1 MHTDDLIHIYYF
13 PSLSERN
20 SEVSK
25 QSESVEQKSCE
36 SKLEASEFCTPI
48 PTIIDHSNN
57 QSEAG
62 YIIPTNKIIRFTK
75 DDNDEI
81 DALPMRVAPVVSYH
95 GENTN
100 TPTVNIRPSKKRTR
114 RGKRAGKK
122 AQVEALRFLDFV
134 SNEAP
139 TIMSSTA
146 AVSSEMSTQC
156 NEMSTQCNEM
166 STQCNEMS
174 TQCNEMSTQCNEMNH
189 NWNETSLLQNE
200 QSALSNGAIS
210 STPQLIP
217 PPTDLSNSSVEM
229 TPALNDPSPAN
240 NIRVDS
246 TTPPIDSTKQEDNRE
261 ADNLEKTGG
270 STDPTVPTAPETKS
284 TDYVPCIQDIIRY
297 HTPFLDPESRCPIAK
312 EVEGRVMK

>member
-36 SKLEASEFCTPI
+36 SKLEASEFCTPM

-146 AVSSEMSTQC
+146 AVSS
-156 NEMSTQCNEM
+156 
-166 STQCNEMS
+166 EMS

-297 HTPFLDPESRCPIAK
+297 HTPFLDPESKCPIAK

>member
-36 SKLEASEFCTPI
+36 SKLEASEFCTPM

-146 AVSSEMSTQC
+146 AVSS
-156 NEMSTQCNEM
+156 
-166 STQCNEMS
+166 
-174 TQCNEMSTQCNEMNH
+174 EMSTQCNEMNH

-297 HTPFLDPESRCPIAK
+297 HTPFLDPESKCPIAK

>member
-166 STQCNEMS
+166 STQCNEM
-174 TQCNEMSTQCNEMNH
+174 NH

-240 NIRVDS
+240 NIRVDP

-297 HTPFLDPESRCPIAK
+297 HTPFLDPESKCPLAK

>member
-36 SKLEASEFCTPI
+36 SKLEASELCTPI

-146 AVSSEMSTQC
+146 AVSS
-156 NEMSTQCNEM
+156 
-166 STQCNEMS
+166 EMS

-297 HTPFLDPESRCPIAK
+297 HTPFLDPESKCPIAK

>member
-36 SKLEASEFCTPI
+36 SKLEASEFCTPM

-166 STQCNEMS
+166 
-174 TQCNEMSTQCNEMNH
+174 NH

-200 QSALSNGAIS
+200 QSTLSNGAIS

-297 HTPFLDPESRCPIAK
+297 HTPFLDPESKCPIAK